1 MILSPDFYDEIT
13 KELNHYKRALQRERE
28 LHDLALKVSQS
39 KDSIKARKSY
49 SEGEFDRMMETI
61 L

>member
-13 KELNHYKRALQRERE
+13 KELNHYKTALERE
-28 LHDLALKVSQS
+28 KELYDLALKVKKSR
-39 KDSIKARKSY
+39 DSIKAGKSY
-49 SEGEFDRMMETI
+49 SEEEFDRKMETI